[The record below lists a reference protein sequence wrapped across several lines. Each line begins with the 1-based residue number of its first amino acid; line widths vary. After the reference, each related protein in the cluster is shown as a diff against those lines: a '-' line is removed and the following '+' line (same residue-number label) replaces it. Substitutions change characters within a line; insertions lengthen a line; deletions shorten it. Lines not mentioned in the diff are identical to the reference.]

1 MNIVILAAG
10 KGTRMHSELPKVLHP
25 IGGAPMLGHVFNTAL
40 ALAPESIV
48 IVVGHGAD
56 EVKASFAPAV
66 STSRIPINWVN
77 QDRQLGTGHAVAQTI
92 DFLKAQTTLVLYGDV
107 PLITPTTLSRL
118 IRAGQAGHGMALLTA
133 QLPDPKGYG
142 RIVREPKQANGAIQ
156 AIIEDKDASPEIQLI
171 CEINTGI
178 LLAPTPALVRWLSAL
193 ENNNAQG
200 EFYLTDIVE
209 MAYKE
214 GLAIASAQPDDPHEI
229 LGINNQAQRAQL
241 ERYYQLRLGQTLMD
255 SGVRII
261 DPSRLD
267 IRGSLLCDQDVSI
280 DIDCIF
286 EGAVTIENGATIGP
300 YCVIRNSRI
309 GRGAHIEAFSH
320 IDGADIGQQ
329 ATVGPYARL
338 RPGTS
343 LGEGAHVGNFVEIK
357 NSQLGARSKA
367 NHLSY
372 LGDATIG
379 SRVNVGAGTITCN
392 YDGAE
397 KHRTVIEDDAF
408 IGSDTQLVAP
418 VTVGRGAT
426 LGAGTT
432 LTHDAPADELTLSR
446 SQQVT
451 IKGYKRPHKKAH

>member
-25 IGGAPMLGHVFNTAL
+25 IGGAPMLGHVLNTAL

-66 STSRIPINWVN
+66 STSKIPINWVN

-156 AIIEDKDASPEIQLI
+156 AIVEDKDASPEIQLI

-214 GLAIASAQPDDPHEI
+214 GLAIASAQPDDLHEI
-229 LGINNQAQRAQL
+229 LGINNQA
-241 ERYYQLRLGQTLMD
+241 
-255 SGVRII
+255 
-261 DPSRLD
+261 
-267 IRGSLLCDQDVSI
+267 DVSI

-392 YDGAE
+392 YDGAK

>member
-1 MNIVILAAG
+1 
-10 KGTRMHSELPKVLHP
+10 
-25 IGGAPMLGHVFNTAL
+25 
-40 ALAPESIV
+40 
-48 IVVGHGAD
+48 
-56 EVKASFAPAV
+56 
-66 STSRIPINWVN
+66 
-77 QDRQLGTGHAVAQTI
+77 
-92 DFLKAQTTLVLYGDV
+92 
-107 PLITPTTLSRL
+107 
-118 IRAGQAGHGMALLTA
+118 
-133 QLPDPKGYG
+133 
-142 RIVREPKQANGAIQ
+142 VREPKQANGVIQ
-156 AIIEDKDASPEIQLI
+156 AIIEDQDASPEIQSI

-178 LLAPTPALVRWLSAL
+178 LLAPTSALVRWLSAL

-209 MAYKE
+209 MACKE
-214 GLAIASAQPDDPHEI
+214 GLAIASAQPDDLHEI

-255 SGVRII
+255 AGVRII

-432 LTHDAPADELTLSR
+432 LTHDAPAGELTLSR

>member
-10 KGTRMHSELPKVLHP
+10 RGTRMRSELPKVLHP
-25 IGGAPMLGHVFNTAL
+25 IGGLPMLGHVLNAAL
-40 ALAPESIV
+40 ALKPESV
-48 IVVGHGAD
+48 VVVVGHGAD
-56 EVKASFAPAV
+56 EVRATLAPLV
-66 STSRIPINWVN
+66 NDSKIPIHWVSQN
-77 QDRQLGTGHAVAQTI
+77 PQLGTGHAVAQGI
-92 DFLKAQTTLVLYGDV
+92 NFLTAQTTLVLYGDV

-118 IRAGQAGHGMALLTA
+118 IRAGQASQGMALLTA
-133 QLPDPKGYG
+133 QVADPTGYG
-142 RIVREPKQANGAIQ
+142 RIVRESGNATGMIK
-156 AIIEDKDASPEIQLI
+156 AIIEEKDAPSEIRSI
-171 CEINTGI
+171 GEINTGI
-178 LLAPTPALVRWLSAL
+178 LLAPSSSLIRWLSTL
-193 ENNNAQG
+193 ENNNTQG

-214 GLAIASAQPDDPHEI
+214 GLAIASAQPDDLHEV
-229 LGINNQAQRAQL
+229 LGVNSQFQRAQL
-241 ERYYQLRLGQTLMD
+241 ERHYQLRLGQTLMD

-267 IRGSLLCDQDVSI
+267 IRGTLLCDQDVSI

-286 EGAVTIENGATIGP
+286 EGEVTIESGATIGP
-300 YCVIRNSRI
+300 YCVIRNTRI
-309 GRGAHIEAFSH
+309 GSGTRIEAFSH
-320 IDGADIGQQ
+320 IDGADIGPH

-379 SRVNVGAGTITCN
+379 NRVNIGAGTITCN

-397 KHRTVIEDDAF
+397 KHRTIIEDDAF

-418 VTVGRGAT
+418 VTVGRSAT

>member
-25 IGGAPMLGHVFNTAL
+25 IGGAPMLGHVLNTAL

-66 STSRIPINWVN
+66 STSKIPINWVN

-92 DFLKAQTTLVLYGDV
+92 NFLKAPTTLVLYGDV
-107 PLITPTTLSRL
+107 PLITPATLQRL

-142 RIVREPKQANGAIQ
+142 RIVREPKQANGVIQ
-156 AIIEDKDASPEIQLI
+156 AIIEDQDASPEIQSI

-178 LLAPTPALVRWLSAL
+178 LLAPTSALVRWLSAL

-209 MAYKE
+209 MACKE
-214 GLAIASAQPDDPHEI
+214 GLAIASAQPDDLHEI

-255 SGVRII
+255 AGVRII

-267 IRGSLLCDQDVSI
+267 IRGSLLCDQNVSI

-432 LTHDAPADELTLSR
+432 LTHDAPAGELTLSR